1 MTQASW
7 TRLAWCGMRLEGVSR
22 GDSRSRCLELSWQ
35 GQAGQGRNGR
45 PMSGWGLGVVPW
57 LLDSGFIL
65 FLLRM
70 LTILL
75 HINGQLIL
83 ICIER
88 SHFLNRGLS

>member
-1 MTQASW
+1 MEQPD
-7 TRLAWCGMRLEGVSR
+7 RCLEGVSRGDSR

-35 GQAGQGRNGR
+35 GQAGQRRNGR

-65 FLLRM
+65 FLLLM

-75 HINGQLIL
+75 YINGSLIL
-83 ICIER
+83 FC
-88 SHFLNRGLS
+88 SSFLNRGLS

>member
-1 MTQASW
+1 
-7 TRLAWCGMRLEGVSR
+7 
-22 GDSRSRCLELSWQ
+22 
-35 GQAGQGRNGR
+35 
-45 PMSGWGLGVVPW
+45 MSGWGLGVVPW